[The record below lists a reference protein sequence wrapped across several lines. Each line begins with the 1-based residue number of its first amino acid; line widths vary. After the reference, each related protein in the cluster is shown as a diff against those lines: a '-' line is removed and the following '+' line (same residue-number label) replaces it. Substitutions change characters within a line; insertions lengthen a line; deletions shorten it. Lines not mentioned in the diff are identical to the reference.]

1 MGRMPGNGY
10 DPRLGRVL
18 ILRVTAFAPSPNPVP
33 AVRLYQ
39 PDNIPKLHC
48 TPLI

>member
-18 ILRVTAFAPSPNPVP
+18 ILRVTTFSPNPVP

-39 PDNIPKLHC
+39 LDNIPKLHC
-48 TPLI
+48 SPLI